1 MSRLIGCS
9 QKLETFNAHQKLQ
22 KRLRVLA
29 VAFYSVSGMF
39 KNYLI
44 SQTETV
50 PLTS

>member
-1 MSRLIGCS
+1 MIKEQWVRLD
-9 QKLETFNAHQKLQ
+9 
-22 KRLRVLA
+22 VL
-29 VAFYSVSGMF
+29 FYFFGRSSF